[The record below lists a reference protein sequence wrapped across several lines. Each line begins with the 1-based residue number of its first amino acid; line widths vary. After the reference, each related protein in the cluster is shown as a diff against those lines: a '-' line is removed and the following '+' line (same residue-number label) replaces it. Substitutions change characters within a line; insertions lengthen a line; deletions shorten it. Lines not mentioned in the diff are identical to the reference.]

1 MVPKNLQRLQMQS
14 VHDLLQSVSAQYLSV
29 LYLPVLPSLP
39 TVIGRGT
46 RRRRGSGPGNMP

>member
-1 MVPKNLQRLQMQS
+1 MQS